1 MNRYQQPRISAIGA
15 LAAAL
20 ATVATIGAAVLLP
33 ATLAPTDASVVA
45 AQRVQTDV
53 AVIPSIEVIGYR
65 TEHSHTG
72 ATVLETR
79 EARESAGAPKS

>member
-1 MNRYQQPRISAIGA
+1 MNRYQQPPISAIGA

-20 ATVATIGAAVLLP
+20 ATVATIGVAVLLP
-33 ATLAPTDASVVA
+33 AKLTPPDASVTA
-45 AQRVQTDV
+45 AQRVQTEV

-65 TEHSHTG
+65 TEHTG
-72 ATVLETR
+72 STVLETR